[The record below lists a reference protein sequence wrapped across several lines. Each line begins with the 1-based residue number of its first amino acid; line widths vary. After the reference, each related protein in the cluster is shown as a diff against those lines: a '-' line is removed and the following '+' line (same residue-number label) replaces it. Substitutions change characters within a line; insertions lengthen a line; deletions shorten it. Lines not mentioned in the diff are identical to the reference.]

1 MSLTL
6 DKDSLELVLKQFK
19 KIPAE
24 FTVRRKMNIL
34 KKGMEPFLM
43 KARQLA
49 PVDTG
54 ATKESIG
61 TKKFKNNNQY
71 LFGGVLRSKKVAYGS
86 QKQKLDPF
94 YAKFAEGGFRHIAWP
109 EKGRRIK
116 NGYYGANRIKQIPAR
131 PFIEPAWRK
140 SEKDVFKTTV
150 ELTEKIIDK
159 IYK

>member
-19 KIPAE
+19 KLPDE

-54 ATKESIG
+54 GVRESIG
-61 TKKFKNNNQY
+61 TKKFSNNNQY
-71 LFGGVLRSKKVAYGS
+71 LFGGVIKSKKVGYGS
-86 QKQKLDPF
+86 KKQKIDPF

-131 PFIEPAWRK
+131 PFIEPAWKK
-140 SEKDVFKTTV
+140 SEDQVFNKTT
-150 ELTEKIIDK
+150 ELIEKAFNK